1 MQVKYFVK
9 VCPASHFYVTVS
21 GAASSGCHGDR
32 VYTQN
37 EDIRSFYTEK
47 VTKGDE
53 NSNTA
58 KASSR
63 ETVGLR
69 KLL

>member
-1 MQVKYFVK
+1 MQVKYFVNK

-32 VYTQN
+32 VHTQN
-37 EDIRSFYTEK
+37 EDIRRFYTEK
-47 VTKGDE
+47 VTKGDKG
-53 NSNTA
+53 A
-58 KASSR
+58 QASSQ

-69 KLL
+69 KFL